1 MSHPRRQR
9 GVTLIE
15 LMIGLIVL
23 GVLIALTIPAFVDAR
38 QRASLRGAA
47 EQVASFWADARFE
60 ALRRNSNVR
69 VTLRSTATGDMC
81 LGANLVP
88 AGTPN
93 ATCDC
98 FAASGGTLCNVAR
111 WPEDQ
116 GAWRAVRP
124 NGNPTL
130 GAPDTDLLGEAI
142 LDPKRGNL
150 SEPTDAGMFPLLSPD
165 GGRSEYRLNIAFDR
179 NGRAFICE
187 PAAAP
192 DKLPQYVNRRC

>member
-15 LMIGLIVL
+15 LMIGLIIL
-23 GVLIALTIPAFVDAR
+23 GVLIALTVPAFVDAR

-60 ALRRNSNVR
+60 ALRRNANVR
-69 VTLRSTATGDMC
+69 VTLRSNAEGEMC
-81 LGANLVP
+81 LGANVVP
-88 AGTPN
+88 PTTSD
-93 ATCDC
+93 TCDC
-98 FAASGGTLCNVAR
+98 FVESGAGLCNVAR
-111 WPEDQ
+111 WPESQ
-116 GAWRAVRP
+116 GDWRAVRP

-130 GAPDTDLLGEAI
+130 GTPDTDLLGEAI

-150 SEPTDAGMFPLLSPD
+150 TDPAHAGVFPLMSPE
-165 GGRSEYRLNIAFDR
+165 GGRSEYRLNVAFDR

-192 DKLPQYVNRRC
+192 DKLPQYANRRC

>member
-60 ALRRNSNVR
+60 ALRRNTNVR

-81 LGANLVP
+81 LGANTAA
-88 AGTPN
+88 AG
-93 ATCDC
+93 TCDC
-98 FAASGGTLCNVAR
+98 FATSGATLCNVAR
-111 WPEDQ
+111 WPENQSD
-116 GAWRAVRP
+116 WRAVRP

-130 GAPDTDLLGEAI
+130 GTPDTDLLGDAI

-150 SEPTDAGMFPLLSPD
+150 TDPAHAGMFPLMSPA
-165 GGRSEYRLNIAFDR
+165 GGRSEYRLNVAFDR